1 MGDVKFLKAETFKRY
16 HAFLLTLLLFL
27 ICNKNKS
34 QIMAVP
40 PAWKEKTHGAEYQ
53 QPNAQLLTCKQE
65 EELFAV
71 VARETGVVVITAKP
85 TKTLLFH

>member
-1 MGDVKFLKAETFKRY
+1 
-16 HAFLLTLLLFL
+16 
-27 ICNKNKS
+27 
-34 QIMAVP
+34 MAVP

-71 VARETGVVVITAKP
+71 AARETGVVVITAKP